1 MGGAATSNF
10 SRINCPT
17 SHNSLTPLP
26 MDVSAPL
33 LLVEKVFN
41 SKCGGGSSYD
51 PTWVDG
57 VPQALLEC
65 LQGKESIFSSIPVL
79 TGSSVRSGSHRVNTL
94 VRYTGLV
101 QDTFDPEWYTALS
114 EIRDDSQGGAAV
126 EGGFKSKVVP
136 LAFTDSAPPP
146 LPGTSVAV
154 RYDVMERRW
163 VI

>member
-1 MGGAATSNF
+1 
-10 SRINCPT
+10 
-17 SHNSLTPLP
+17 
-26 MDVSAPL
+26 MDVTAPL

-57 VPQALLEC
+57 VPLALLEC
-65 LQGKESIFSSIPVL
+65 LQGREDTLSRIPIL
-79 TGSSVRSGSHRVNTL
+79 TGASVRSGSHRVNTL

-114 EIRDDSQGGAAV
+114 EVRDDSQGAV
-126 EGGFKSKVVP
+126 EGSPPSRVVP
-136 LAFTDSAPPP
+136 LAFTDSAPPS

-163 VI
+163 VHYIFLSLAPLTAFRRG